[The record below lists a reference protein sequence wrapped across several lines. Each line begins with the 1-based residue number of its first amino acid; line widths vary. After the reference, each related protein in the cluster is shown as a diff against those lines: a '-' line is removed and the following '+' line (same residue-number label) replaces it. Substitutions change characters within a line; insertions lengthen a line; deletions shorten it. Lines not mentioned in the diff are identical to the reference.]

1 MECSGNK
8 YLIAMFD
15 LQYQVQEIELRIVNC
30 KFSTN
35 VNLKLDTSRGSLYS

>member
-1 MECSGNK
+1 MGCGGNE

-35 VNLKLDTSRGSLYS
+35 VNFKLDTLRGSLDS